1 MTVKQQDSV
10 VTGRQLQ
17 MWEEDKVSELSSLF
31 AVQSEVGLLDSDYY
45 ELIIRVDWTEGTQT
59 CAANFPQI
67 T

>member
-45 ELIIRVDWTEGTQT
+45 
-59 CAANFPQI
+59 
-67 T
+67 